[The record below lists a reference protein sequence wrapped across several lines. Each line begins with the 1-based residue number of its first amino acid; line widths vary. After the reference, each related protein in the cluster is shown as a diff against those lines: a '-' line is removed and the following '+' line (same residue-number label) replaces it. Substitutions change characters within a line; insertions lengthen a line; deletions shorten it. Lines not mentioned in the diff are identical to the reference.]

1 MVLVLALTYV
11 LVRIVMVSAATV
23 RVVAAVVVVVI
34 ALAIATAA
42 VVHVGTLDA
51 INAAVLSALH
61 HVGPFATVPTVVV
74 PGLSAL
80 QISTSIRLSTSVV
93 TIVLLVV
100 IIMMVSVPVR
110 RLLLLLLMRRV
121 IVLVLVMVVLVI
133 LRIAISHG
141 IVSGRCCCC
150 YRAAAVHQMIR
161 VACAIVQCICSVCGA
176 GVPRGDHNFL
186 VVSRVVPLQVRLL
199 RGLLLWVQLLIEI
212 TIIKMWIAAEQCRGL
227 GGRSRRRLRGSPGS
241 SRRSGHSHAHIVQKV
256 QTVMRGCGGCGWNC
270 LLLLTL
276 RRLLLLMVVSGMMM
290 RDGVVMGLRRR
301 CRHRVPQLA
310 LQNRKLVHQ
319 RVHIR
324 EQHLA
329 SVGRPA
335 TATAATMLR
344 ATD

>member
-1 MVLVLALTYV
+1 M
-11 LVRIVMVSAATV
+11 
-23 RVVAAVVVVVI
+23 
-34 ALAIATAA
+34 
-42 VVHVGTLDA
+42 
-51 INAAVLSALH
+51 
-61 HVGPFATVPTVVV
+61 F
-74 PGLSAL
+74 
-80 QISTSIRLSTSVV
+80 
-93 TIVLLVV
+93 
-100 IIMMVSVPVR
+100 
-110 RLLLLLLMRRV
+110 
-121 IVLVLVMVVLVI
+121 
-133 LRIAISHG
+133 
-141 IVSGRCCCC
+141 
-150 YRAAAVHQMIR
+150 R
-161 VACAIVQCICSVCGA
+161 VACAIVQCIGSICGA

-212 TIIKMWIAAEQCRGL
+212 TIVKMWIAAEQCCGL
-227 GGRSRRRLRGSPGS
+227 GGCSRRRLRGSPGS

-310 LQNRKLVHQ
+310 LQHRKLIHQ